1 MKNLFAFLALFVLS
15 NFINSQENQQQD
27 STKVQLLDEVLL
39 TAIRVD
45 ATSPITHSD
54 VTKEQLE
61 QRNLGQDPTQVQEL
75 VTRGLEFGVLMPN
88 LPISRLM
95 GYHIMMPNPLGP
107 FGWTFPIFPLRLKV
121 FSCNVVWALQPMVL
135 ELLVRVLIY

>member
-1 MKNLFAFLALFVLS
+1 MKNLFAFLELFVLS

-54 VTKEQLE
+54 VTKEHVALSVS
-61 QRNLGQDPTQVQEL
+61 LISAHFGYLFVWLTQNNNQNVH
-75 VTRGLEFGVLMPN
+75 
-88 LPISRLM
+88 RLSVNVKNAA
-95 GYHIMMPNPLGP
+95 GYFIAICKL
-107 FGWTFPIFPLRLKV
+107 
-121 FSCNVVWALQPMVL
+121 
-135 ELLVRVLIY
+135 